1 MKDIKMS
8 SSDRRVESARRG
20 LEPVAEKMSPV
31 RPSGGHGGNVYEKA
45 KKGQFSQSVCGL
57 AQFLGRY
64 RVAILFA
71 VVLAIAGSLLT
82 AVTPMFLGLITDE
95 IAAGLRSS
103 IDMDKNLCAV
113 ADGYPRSYLRVLF

>member
-1 MKDIKMS
+1 MKDLEMS
-8 SSDRRVESARRG
+8 RWNRQVESARRG

-31 RPSGGHGGNVYEKA
+31 RPGGGHGGNVYEKA
-45 KKGQFSQSVCGL
+45 KKGQFSQSVRGL

-64 RVAILFA
+64 RIAILFA

-95 IAAGLRSS
+95 IAA
-103 IDMDKNLCAV
+103 
-113 ADGYPRSYLRVLF
+113 